1 MGIPGVSFQ
10 DRAWHR
16 AGTLEQSVD
25 SVASLLEI
33 GCGVIL
39 RPTQTQ
45 DAGSCWCPGDLSF
58 LACVLPLTS
67 ESLPGVP
74 VSEGDQET

>member
-25 SVASLLEI
+25 GVASLLEL
-33 GCGVIL
+33 GNGAIL
-39 RPTQTQ
+39 GPTQTQ
-45 DAGSCWCPGDLSF
+45 DAGSCSYLGDLSF
-58 LACVLPLTS
+58 LACVLPLTL

-74 VSEGDQET
+74 VS